1 MLIIYEQKLIRTV
14 TGRSQICIFNQK
26 NVLHALHALHVRFSV
41 LFISQSLVHCASWN
55 DPFYSSVHG
64 VSTWRHVTHSCFFLC
79 SKRPDQFNSRIVSSH
94 SPIYRSRTSKT
105 IPYPA
110 THTYIAHILEY
121 LPHKPG
127 WLENHSCQ
135 ASESADHLVCTTGPT
150 WNNRKTL
157 QLFQRSVLMWR

>member
-14 TGRSQICIFNQK
+14 TGRSQICVFDRK
-26 NVLHALHALHVRFSV
+26 TFCTLCTCVSSV
-41 LFISQSLVHCASWN
+41 LFISQSLVHCATWN
-55 DPFYSSVHG
+55 DLFCSSVHG

-94 SPIYRSRTSKT
+94 PPIYSSRTSKT

-110 THTYIAHILEY
+110 AHTYIAHILEY
-121 LPHKPG
+121 LLHNPG

-135 ASESADHLVCTTGPT
+135 ASENADHLFCTTGPT

-157 QLFQRSVLMWR
+157 HLFQRSVLMWR